1 MKQAKKIIS
10 LVLVAALLT
19 SVCLIG
25 GILNASAAATVI
37 DEGNLLL
44 NGGFEMANQ
53 IWNENSQKSGKLGFE
68 NREFSHGQRATVI
81 DSWKYYDHWRKQDL
95 GAGEVNIPE
104 KFIYADQ
111 TVDAHSGNFALKLK
125 NSGTGTYTESSVKIY
140 PAQVVGDVN
149 DYAEGKYRYSVWVK
163 GTASGA
169 YINYKQ
175 AGAANYTTVNI
186 TNISTD
192 EWTQVVIENIA
203 GFATKTNEIND
214 KGDTETVLDMY
225 MYYKTVDDASY
236 IIFDDAVLEYMPKAE
251 DNLNVITDGGFE
263 GKGFAAVDT
272 EYQIGHGHNYSIFD
286 GWKLNYWKGN
296 GGTEDAEAKLVQ
308 TSKDKHSGNY
318 SYKITIP
325 YYSNT
330 WTANAFMYTLVDN
343 ENLEAGVYTLGFWT
357 KGTNSKSTVN
367 VYLADGTTDTIT
379 IPAYNEW
386 TYISKD
392 YVLTDVGLGAKEQ
405 LNAISNSTANIWF
418 KTVSQTDVTNSP
430 TELYIDDV
438 SFAKKEALVGNGG
451 FEYASNPGF
460 TDQNKCNGQHKVEI
474 YGWHNR
480 AWDGGKYVSHITNDV
495 HSGKYALKIAYR
507 ANASYAMRPAIS
519 NIANIKSTT
528 TTDETT
534 QTTTTTYTIPAG
546 TYKYSVWVKGSEAA
560 PKVTLQV
567 GDAKTTFDV
576 STEWNKI
583 SVEKTFT
590 EDYTI
595 PTETPDKETIP
606 IAKEF
611 FISVAAGVVDT
622 YVLLDDINL
631 EKIDI
636 DTIDEVKGQIT
647 GIKQPAVGATELE
660 LPVLDTNNDAIT
672 VSIAESSDENVIAL
686 DGTITTPKNQTIV
699 DVTLKITDGTNEV
712 TLDPIGVLV
721 HGEYDKITQAVVDKS
736 IADLDVKA
744 ETAADDIAQ
753 IDEWIKEKGEGYVS
767 PTSNKMFGQKKLV
780 YAYDASGDDKLDK
793 DDIVAVREDLLGDET
808 TRNIR
813 DLITVYTKVIEYNS
827 LAQ

>member
-1 MKQAKKIIS
+1 MRKTKRLIS
-10 LVLVAALLT
+10 LILVAALTL
-19 SVCLIG
+19 SVCLMG
-25 GILNASAAATVI
+25 GIIGASAAATVI

-44 NGGFEMANQ
+44 NGSFETANTV
-53 IWNENSQKSGKLGFE
+53 WNSNSQKVGKLGFE
-68 NREFSHGQRATVI
+68 NFEFGHGQRATVI
-81 DSWKYYDHWRKQDL
+81 DSWKYCEHWRKQDL
-95 GAGEVNIPE
+95 GEGEVNIPE

-111 TVDAHSGNFALKLK
+111 IPDARDGNFALKLK
-125 NSGTGTYTESSVKIY
+125 NQGTSTYTESSVRIY
-140 PAQVVGDVN
+140 PAQVVGDTA
-149 DYAEGKYRYSVWVK
+149 DYAQGNYRYSVWVK
-163 GTASGA
+163 GNASGA
-169 YINYKQ
+169 YIKYKQ
-175 AGAANYTTVNI
+175 AGDTDYTTVNI

-192 EWTQVVIENIA
+192 EWTQVVIDNIA
-203 GFATKTNEIND
+203 GFASKTNTIND

-225 MYYKTVDDASY
+225 MYYRTVDEASY
-236 IIFDDAVLEYMPKAE
+236 IIFDDAVLEYMPEAE
-251 DNLNVITDGGFE
+251 ESRNVITDGGFE
-263 GKGFAAVDT
+263 GQGFTAVDT
-272 EYQIGHGHNYSIFD
+272 EYQIGNGHNYSIFD

-367 VYLADGTTDTIT
+367 VYLADGTTDTIN

-392 YVLTDVGLGAKEQ
+392 YVLTDVGLGAKEK
-405 LNAISNSTANIWF
+405 LNYIENSTANIWF
-418 KTVSQTDVTNSP
+418 KTASQTDVTNSP

-460 TDQNKCNGQHKVEI
+460 TDQSKCNGQHKVEI

-480 AWDGGKYVSHITNDV
+480 AWNNGKYVSHITDDV

-507 ANASYAMRPAIS
+507 ASESYAMRPAIS
-519 NIANIKSTT
+519 NIANVTT
-528 TTDETT
+528 IMTTDENTE
-534 QTTTTTYTIPAG
+534 TTTTTYTIPAG

-567 GDAKTTFDV
+567 GDAKTAFDV

-595 PTETPDKETIP
+595 PTETPYQETIP
-606 IAKEF
+606 IAKDF
-611 FISVAAGVVDT
+611 FISVAAGAADT

-631 EKIDI
+631 EKID
-636 DTIDEVKGQIT
+636 TIDDVKGQIT
-647 GIKQPAVGATELE
+647 GIAQPAVGANKLE
-660 LPVLDTNNDAIT
+660 LPILDTNNDAIT
-672 VSIAESSDENVIAL
+672 VSIAASSDENVIAL
-686 DGTITTPKNQTIV
+686 DGTITTPKVQTIV
-699 DVTLKITDGTNEV
+699 DVTLKISDGTNEV

-721 HGEYDKITQAVVDKS
+721 HGEYDKITQSVIDSAIEK
-736 IADLDVKA
+736 LDVKA

-753 IDEWIKEKGEGYVS
+753 INEWLNAKGEGYVA
-767 PTSNKMFGQKKLV
+767 PANRKIFAQKKLV
-780 YAYDASGDDKLDK
+780 YTYDIESDYVLDSK
-793 DDIVAVREDLLGDET
+793 DIAAVRDDVLGDNSQYT
-808 TRNIR
+808 IR
-813 DLITVYTKVIEYNS
+813 DLVKTFNKVVEYNS
-827 LAQ
+827 YN